1 MSSTFQGWHRAFG
14 EGLEVS
20 LEEKGGCFERVFT
33 GKASTIMLAAQANCK
48 IADLL
53 CWTEMQPVH
62 LKYYP
67 NDLAST

>member
-1 MSSTFQGWHRAFG
+1 M
-14 EGLEVS
+14 S

-33 GKASTIMLAAQANCK
+33 GKASTIILAAQANCK

-53 CWTEMQPVH
+53 CRTEMQPVH